1 MAFVTI
7 EEVCLD
13 DKFNEHSESAED
25 SLSFKNQILRD
36 LQEATRLRSLRE
48 EEHKKSAT
56 MPETPLSM
64 SADSHAIDSGS
75 ASNKVSNQNLSSHS
89 VAHSAIVKTMTSE
102 TARDFQDSVD
112 LSSNSQADSLAPNVH
127 SNVIS
132 SLKEQVDKEKNLI
145 IPQETEMLKRRFKR
159 PVWET
164 SLNAE
169 SEEEYIPAD
178 VAKELIEAKA
188 KESIYTNPKELV
200 SKMTSE
206 RQKEAFLQEHHTA
219 SNHSEPVRVQSD
231 LVTDDNE
238 SDESIALAASEKANK
253 KKRKKVKKK
262 ESSPKDV
269 KQDEIIN
276 EEPISRSNRNQ
287 KRNKNNRRAGRIA
300 RNIIVL
306 LILILSLAGF
316 FGYRYVSDA
325 VGAKDVK
332 STKFIS
338 VEIPENS
345 GNSYIG
351 QLLELA
357 GVIKSGK
364 VFNYYTK
371 FKNISNLKSG
381 YYNLQPSMTMDEIIE
396 ALQKKGSDK
405 PQEPSLGTVLVKE
418 GYTIEQIAKAVEVNS
433 SAKKGK
439 HSSTGLKAKDFL
451 KLMKDDVFLTKMKA
465 KYPTLLANL
474 PKDTDA
480 KYVLEGYLFPATYNI
495 HDDTTVESLA
505 EEMLSTMDTYLS
517 PYYATISSSDHNV
530 NEILTLASL
539 VEKEGATD
547 DDRKNIASVF
557 YNRLDSDIAL
567 QSNIAVLYALGK
579 LGQETTLKED
589 ATIDT
594 NIDSLYNDYVH
605 KGLMP
610 GPVDSPSLSAIEAVI
625 NPSST
630 KYMYF
635 VADVSTGN
643 VYFAE
648 SYEEHQHNVETYINS
663 KLKDK

>member
-1 MAFVTI
+1 MT
-7 EEVCLD
+7 
-13 DKFNEHSESAED
+13 DKYNEHSESAED

-262 ESSPKDV
+262 KSSPKDV
-269 KQDEIIN
+269 KQDEIID
-276 EEPISRSNRNQ
+276 EEPILRSNRNQ

-351 QLLELA
+351 QLLESA

>member
-1 MAFVTI
+1 MT
-7 EEVCLD
+7 
-13 DKFNEHSESAED
+13 DKYNEHSESAED

-132 SLKEQVDKEKNLI
+132 SPKEQVDKEKNLI

-238 SDESIALAASEKANK
+238 GDESIALAASEKANK

-351 QLLELA
+351 QLLESA

-465 KYPTLLANL
+465 KYPALLANL

-557 YNRLDSDIAL
+557 YNRLNSDIAL

-635 VADVSTGN
+635 VADVSTSN

>member
-1 MAFVTI
+1 MT
-7 EEVCLD
+7 

-132 SLKEQVDKEKNLI
+132 SPKEQVDKEKNLI

-262 ESSPKDV
+262 ESSLKDV

-351 QLLELA
+351 QLLESA

-465 KYPTLLANL
+465 KYPALLANL

>member
-1 MAFVTI
+1 MT
-7 EEVCLD
+7 
-13 DKFNEHSESAED
+13 DKYNEHSESAED

-89 VAHSAIVKTMTSE
+89 VAHSAIAKTMTSE

-132 SLKEQVDKEKNLI
+132 SPKEQVDKEKNLI

-169 SEEEYIPAD
+169 LEEEYIPAD

-238 SDESIALAASEKANK
+238 GDESIALAASEKANK

-345 GNSYIG
+345 GSSYIG
-351 QLLELA
+351 QLLESA
-357 GVIKSGK
+357 GVIESGK

-418 GYTIEQIAKAVEVNS
+418 GYTIEQIAKAIEVNS

-557 YNRLDSDIAL
+557 YNRLNSDIAL

-589 ATIDT
+589 VTIDT

-635 VADVSTGN
+635 VADVSTSN

>member
-1 MAFVTI
+1 LT
-7 EEVCLD
+7 
-13 DKFNEHSESAED
+13 DKYNEHSESAED

-132 SLKEQVDKEKNLI
+132 SPKEQVDKEKNLI

-262 ESSPKDV
+262 ESSLKDV

-351 QLLELA
+351 QLLESA

-465 KYPTLLANL
+465 KYPALLANL

-594 NIDSLYNDYVH
+594 NIDSVYNDYVH